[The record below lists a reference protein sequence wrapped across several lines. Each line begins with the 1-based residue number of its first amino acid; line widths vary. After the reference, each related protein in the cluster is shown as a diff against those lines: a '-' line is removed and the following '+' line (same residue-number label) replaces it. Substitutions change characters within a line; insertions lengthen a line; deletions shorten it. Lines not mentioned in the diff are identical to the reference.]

1 MLNMNEVRRIVVKV
15 GSSTLTYDNGKPN
28 IRRIERLVRTISDLQ
43 NRGFEMV
50 LVSSGAVAVGTAKL
64 GLAERPKELS
74 VKQAAAAVGQCE
86 LMHIYDKMFLEYG
99 INVAQILLTRENIV
113 DDDQRTNIHNTFTA
127 LTKIGVV
134 PIINENDTVATAELK
149 HIENFGDND
158 TLSAVVARM
167 CDADLLV
174 IFSDIDGLYD
184 SNPRTNPQ
192 AKLINHVGR
201 IDAKI
206 RRMAGGA
213 GSAHGTGGMATKI
226 TAAEL
231 CMDAGI
237 PMMVANGDKQGLLY
251 DIVDGKEVGTLF
263 HANANVYRRARR
275 LGAPFL
281 TNCRWFTA
289 ACRGRHALRDKL
301 CRL

>member
-1 MLNMNEVRRIVVKV
+1 MLNINEIRRIVVKV
-15 GSSTLTYDNGKPN
+15 GTSTLTYDNGKLN

-50 LVSSGAVAVGTAKL
+50 LVSSGAVTVGASKL
-64 GLAERPKELS
+64 GLTERPRELA

-99 INVAQILLTRENIV
+99 INVAQILLTRENII
-113 DDDQRTNIHNTFTA
+113 DDDQRQNIHNTFTA
-127 LTKIGVV
+127 LMHTGAV
-134 PIINENDTVATAELK
+134 PIVNENDTVATAELK

-167 CDADLLV
+167 CEADLLI

-184 SNPRTNPQ
+184 SDPRKNPQ
-192 AKLINHVGR
+192 AKLIGHVPK

-213 GSAHGTGGMATKI
+213 GSSHGTGGMATKI

-237 PMMVANGDKQGLLY
+237 PMLVANGSRAGVLY
-251 DIVDGKEVGTLF
+251 DIVDGKPVGTLF
-263 HANANVYRRARR
+263 S
-275 LGAPFL
+275 
-281 TNCRWFTA
+281 
-289 ACRGRHALRDKL
+289 RGVDKT
-301 CRL
+301 

>member
-1 MLNMNEVRRIVVKV
+1 MCILAEVREKA
-15 GSSTLTYDNGKPN
+15 STLSFGGHFYAEHERGPAHCRQGRLLDGKPN

-192 AKLINHVGR
+192 AKLIGHVGK

-263 HANANVYRRARR
+263 QRER
-275 LGAPFL
+275 
-281 TNCRWFTA
+281 
-289 ACRGRHALRDKL
+289 
-301 CRL
+301 

>member
-1 MLNMNEVRRIVVKV
+1 MLNINEIRRIVVKV
-15 GSSTLTYDNGKPN
+15 GTSTLTYDNGKLN

-50 LVSSGAVAVGTAKL
+50 LVSSGAVTVGASKL
-64 GLAERPKELS
+64 GLTERPRELA

-99 INVAQILLTRENIV
+99 INVAQILLTRENII
-113 DDDQRTNIHNTFTA
+113 DDDQRQNIHNTFTA
-127 LTKIGVV
+127 LMHTGVV
-134 PIINENDTVATAELK
+134 PIVNENDTVATAELK

-167 CDADLLV
+167 CEADLLI

-184 SNPRTNPQ
+184 SDPRKNPQ
-192 AKLINHVGR
+192 AKLIGHVPK

-213 GSAHGTGGMATKI
+213 GSSHGTGGMATKI

-237 PMMVANGDKQGLLY
+237 PMLVANGSRAGVLY
-251 DIVDGKEVGTLF
+251 DIVDGKPVGTLF
-263 HANANVYRRARR
+263 SREV
-275 LGAPFL
+275 
-281 TNCRWFTA
+281 
-289 ACRGRHALRDKL
+289 DKP
-301 CRL
+301 